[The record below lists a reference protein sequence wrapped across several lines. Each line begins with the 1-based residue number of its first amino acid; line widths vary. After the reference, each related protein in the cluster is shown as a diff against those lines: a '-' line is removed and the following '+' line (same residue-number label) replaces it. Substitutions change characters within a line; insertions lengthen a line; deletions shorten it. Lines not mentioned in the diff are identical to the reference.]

1 MPRADTGSL
10 MNNVIDQSTPPR
22 NSIVW
27 HRQRLPAYC
36 DHQYE
41 VIVHELGAALKR
53 CVRCKRLEAA

>member
-1 MPRADTGSL
+1 